1 MRKALR
7 QRMVVAGICATLGIG
22 VLGTL
27 GCSSNTTKTVDQATK
42 TEDVA
47 AVEQSEE
54 LSDYTIADLGVK
66 YVVPKGYVLANY
78 ESNVD
83 TGKGPVV
90 AFKVT
95 GGDDDSIT
103 LTVKAASNIDVA
115 ANDFLDEQKDVA
127 LKAFEEQGIKVTDT
141 ADGKMDMNEEVE
153 LPVYVFTTT
162 QGGKT
167 VYVEE
172 VFAPSQNNDA
182 LLTFTATSPNRAS
195 LDVMAQGITFL

>member
-7 QRMVVAGICATLGIG
+7 QRMVVTGICATLGIG
-22 VLGTL
+22 ALGAL
-27 GCSSNTTKTVDQATK
+27 GCSPNTTTVDQAAK
-42 TEDVA
+42 TEEA
-47 AVEQSEE
+47 TVEQSEE

-66 YVVPKGYVLANY
+66 YVVPKGYTLTNY
-78 ESNVD
+78 ESNID

-90 AFKVT
+90 AFKAT

-103 LTVKAASNIDVA
+103 LTVKAVSNIDVA
-115 ANDFLDEQKDVA
+115 DNDFMDEQKDVA
-127 LKAFEEQGIKVTDT
+127 LKAFEEQGIKVDDT
-141 ADGKMDMNEEVE
+141 ASGKTDMNEEVE

-172 VFAPSQNNDA
+172 VFAPSPNNDA
-182 LLTFTATSPNRAS
+182 LLTFTATSSNRAN
-195 LDVMAQGITFL
+195 LDVMVQGITFL